1 MTAVDGAQ
9 FLAPVYAAATWP
21 CFVAG
26 LDPGQPCPSG
36 GGEILIAAAHPP
48 VSIQRVAT
56 AAAMPTCLLMHPGER
71 RRRRQIP
78 AAPHQRV
85 EHPHPVRPPGRQGRT
100 VTAERIQ
107 RRHFNPRGPL
117 AGLVREPLGQHFSAV
132 SGNDVNELS
141 AVQVDS
147 SGGEHRRLDR
157 AGASERGLIGRRSRW
172 RTRRAGPAGAIEHC
186 ARGQR
191 PSPWPTRPPSSRATA
206 ATE

>member
-1 MTAVDGAQ
+1 MARSSWRPSTRRRPGRASSPAWIPASRAQAVVVRFSSPRRA
-9 FLAPVYAAATWP
+9 
-21 CFVAG
+21 
-26 LDPGQPCPSG
+26 
-36 GGEILIAAAHPP
+36 PP